1 MPRRV
6 AGELAQSQ
14 LPPDRAR
21 ALLAAVRAAG
31 GDAAI
36 EEALRVAGQLD
47 KSGWEPTPELA
58 QEILAAAKTAGDPA
72 RGEAI
77 YRRTE
82 LQCVI
87 CHAIG
92 TAGGLVGPN
101 LISLGSSSQPDY
113 ILESLW
119 LPDAKIKE
127 GFNTIS
133 VLTDDGRATSGIPI
147 GRSDET
153 LRLRL
158 ADGQEV
164 EIAVDTIE
172 FEQPGK
178 SLMPAGMLDTLSA
191 DELRDLVAFLSALG
205 RLPEF
210 TVAADG
216 VVRNFETLVY
226 SPDANRVLNRT
237 STDSVTRD
245 DPALV
250 WRAVTSRVSG
260 QLPLEELDT
269 FKLHASTPRLS
280 FVRFDVTVADA
291 QSAPRIELPGEAVD
305 IWIDG
310 KPMPVSD
317 LATLRLSPGK
327 HRVVV
332 GINRDQFSG
341 ELRVKLA
348 AE

>member
-1 MPRRV
+1 
-6 AGELAQSQ
+6 
-14 LPPDRAR
+14 
-21 ALLAAVRAAG
+21 
-31 GDAAI
+31 
-36 EEALRVAGQLD
+36 
-47 KSGWEPTPELA
+47 
-58 QEILAAAKTAGDPA
+58 
-72 RGEAI
+72 
-77 YRRTE
+77 
-82 LQCVI
+82 
-87 CHAIG
+87 
-92 TAGGLVGPN
+92 
-101 LISLGSSSQPDY
+101 
-113 ILESLW
+113 
-119 LPDAKIKE
+119 
-127 GFNTIS
+127 
-133 VLTDDGRATSGIPI
+133 
-147 GRSDET
+147 
-153 LRLRL
+153 
-158 ADGQEV
+158 
-164 EIAVDTIE
+164 
-172 FEQPGK
+172 PGK

-237 STDSVTRD
+237 STDSVPRD

-250 WRAVTSRVSG
+250 WRAVTSRVGG

-280 FVRFDVTVADA
+280 FVRFDVPAADA
-291 QSAPRIELPGEAVD
+291 QSAPGIEWPGEAVD
-305 IWIDG
+305 LWIDG
-310 KPMPVSD
+310 KPTPITD
-317 LATLRLSPGK
+317 LATLRLSPGE